1 MGREREEGRGEGW
14 RGGEREEGR
23 GEGGG
28 ESIYYQYG
36 IDSLSLCLQL
46 SCLVSSIEIAMNC
59 HLSAALGL
67 PEVGTLTSLF
77 PELKVSECV

>member
-1 MGREREEGRGEGW
+1 MAVGGSASWVEGTGL
-14 RGGEREEGR
+14 
-23 GEGGG
+23 GGG
-28 ESIYYQYG
+28 ESIYQYG

-59 HLSAALGL
+59 RLLSAALGL

-77 PELKVSECV
+77 PELKVSEYA